1 MAEWPEIR
9 MIDSATLRTLMDTG
23 AVTLFDVR
31 EPHEFQAE
39 RIPGSHLLPL
49 SVFDPSEIHVDPG
62 SSLVLHCKSGVR
74 CGLAAELMLRAGY
87 HQTIL
92 RLAGG
97 IEAWKQQGGS
107 TCPG

>member
-1 MAEWPEIR
+1 MTGRPGIR

-49 SVFDPSEIHVDPG
+49 SVFDPAQVHVEPE
-62 SSLVLHCKSGVR
+62 SSLVLHCRSGVR

-87 HQTIL
+87 RQTIL

-97 IEAWKQQGGS
+97 IEDWKQQGGP